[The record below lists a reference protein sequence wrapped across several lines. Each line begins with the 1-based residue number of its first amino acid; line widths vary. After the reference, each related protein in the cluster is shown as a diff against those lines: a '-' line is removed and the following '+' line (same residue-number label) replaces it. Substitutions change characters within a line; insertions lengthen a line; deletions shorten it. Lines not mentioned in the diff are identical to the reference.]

1 MAGKIP
7 QYFID
12 DLLARAD
19 IVPVVDSRVK
29 LRKTGKNYSAC
40 CPFHDEKTP
49 SFTVSPDKQF
59 YYCFGCGA
67 SGNAVGFLMEY
78 DRLPFPEA
86 VEKLAASLGLE
97 VPREKL
103 DAGQLKR
110 QQESQSLYQ
119 LTEKAAEYYREK
131 LRDHK
136 VSTPAITYLKNR
148 GLSGAI
154 CKEFGIGLAPPGWDN
169 LLNQL
174 GTSSEKSAQLELA
187 GLAIRRQDSDGGSN
201 HHGAGKSEPGKRHHY
216 DRFRNRIM
224 FPIRDQRGRTIA
236 FGGRVL
242 GDDKPKYL
250 NSPETPIFHKGREL
264 YGLWEARQANRE
276 LKRLIVV
283 EGYMDVVAL
292 AQFGIRCAVA
302 TLGTACGE
310 DHIQLAFRHTQE
322 IVFCFDGDKAGRT
335 AARRALEAGLP
346 HMQDGRSLR
355 FLLLPEGEDPDTLV
369 RQIGGERFD
378 QLIDEQGRPLE
389 DFLFDLLGEGIN
401 IQTMDGRARLSKAAA
416 PLLDRLPAG
425 VYRQLMFQQL
435 ARRTGLEQDMLEEII
450 AAEKARST
458 ELARQ
463 SQPVTKPAHKPAPK
477 PGNQPGTRPAAN
489 PASAPSA
496 APMANSPAGETAPPP
511 YGDEAPPAEAYDG
524 PPPDYD
530 ENAIPQDYPEDSPA
544 AQEGPRRRSGQYRL
558 PAERMLIALLLHHP
572 QLAETIEDSSR
583 FSASNDADLQLF
595 GEILQVLHKNPG
607 LNSNQLFGRLLNL
620 ESKEARE
627 LLPRLAMSHPIV
639 GSQGQAMEYD
649 PNTEFSDCLRTLDLA
664 AERERKRGL
673 LDQLKSNGNQLSAD
687 QLALLAQFR
696 RKQD

>member
-86 VEKLAASLGLE
+86 VEKLAASLSLE
-97 VPREKL
+97 VPREQL
-103 DAGQLKR
+103 APGQIKR

-119 LTEKAAEYYREK
+119 LTEKAADFYREK

-136 VSTPAITYLKNR
+136 LAARAITYLKNR
-148 GLSGAI
+148 GLSGAVA
-154 CKEFGIGLAPPGWDN
+154 KEFGIGLAPPGWDN
-169 LLNQL
+169 LLNHL
-174 GTSSEKSAQLELA
+174 GTSAEKAEQLELA
-187 GLAIRRQDSDGGSN
+187 GLAIRRQDSDGNPS
-201 HHGAGKSEPGKRHHY
+201 KTEPGKRHHY

-292 AQFGIRCAVA
+292 AQYGIRCAVA

-310 DHIQLAFRHTQE
+310 DHIQLAFRHTGE
-322 IVFCFDGDKAGRT
+322 LVFCFDGDQAGRT
-335 AARRALEAGLP
+335 AARRALEAALP

-416 PLLDRLPAG
+416 PLLDLLPAG

-450 AAEKARST
+450 AAEKVRTAK
-458 ELARQ
+458 LAQ
-463 SQPVTKPAHKPAPK
+463 QTQAAPGPAPQK
-477 PGNQPGTRPAAN
+477 TQARTAAQPTPEDGRQQPAAEY
-489 PASAPSA
+489 PGDTTESAP
-496 APMANSPAGETAPPP
+496 PG
-511 YGDEAPPAEAYDG
+511 YDE

-530 ENAIPQDYPEDSPA
+530 YVDLPPHGEEDAPS
-544 AQEGPRRRSGQYRL
+544 QEPSRRRSGQYRL

-572 QLAETIEDSSR
+572 QLARLIADHGPYR
-583 FSASNDADLQLF
+583 GSNDADLQLF
-595 GEILQVLHKNPG
+595 GEILQVLHKNPD

-627 LLPRLAMSHPIV
+627 LLPQLAMSHPIV
-639 GSQGQAMEYD
+639 GAAGPNMEYD
-649 PNTEFSDCLRTLDLA
+649 PETEFHDCLRTLEQA
-664 AERERKRGL
+664 AERQRKRGL
-673 LDQLKSNGNQLSAD
+673 VDQLKNNGNQLSPE

>member
-86 VEKLAASLGLE
+86 VEKLAASLSLE
-97 VPREKL
+97 VPRE
-103 DAGQLKR
+103 QLAPAQIKR

-119 LTEKAAEYYREK
+119 LTEKAADFYREK
-131 LRDHK
+131 LRDHS

-148 GLSGAI
+148 GLSGAV

-169 LLNQL
+169 LLTHL
-174 GTSSEKSAQLELA
+174 GTSAEKAEQLELA
-187 GLAIRRQDSDGGSN
+187 GLAIRRQDSDGN
-201 HHGAGKSEPGKRHHY
+201 PAKTEPGKRHHY

-310 DHIQLAFRHTQE
+310 DHIQLAFRHTGE

-335 AARRALEAGLP
+335 AARRALESALP

-389 DFLFDLLGEGIN
+389 DFLFDLLSEGIN

-416 PLLDRLPAG
+416 PLLDLLPAG

-450 AAEKARST
+450 AAEKARSA
-458 ELARQ
+458 EFARQ
-463 SQPVTKPAHKPAPK
+463 SRPPAAPESPPETQ
-477 PGNQPGTRPAAN
+477 PGNPDTRA
-489 PASAPSA
+489 A
-496 APMANSPAGETAPPP
+496 APQSEHPHTANSPAF
-511 YGDEAPPAEAYDG
+511 DG

-530 ENAIPQDYPEDSPA
+530 YAEAGPEHYPSDAPSDADEYSPHHEA
-544 AQEGPRRRSGQYRL
+544 PRRRSGQYRL
-558 PAERMLIALLLHHP
+558 PVERMLIALLLHHP
-572 QLAETIEDSSR
+572 RLAEHIDDSARFRDSS
-583 FSASNDADLQLF
+583 DADLQLF
-595 GEILQVLHKNPG
+595 GEVLQVLHKNPG

-639 GSQGQAMEYD
+639 GSAGQKLEYD
-649 PNTEFSDCLRTLDLA
+649 PETEFNDCLRTLDTA
-664 AERERKRGL
+664 AEKQRKRGL
-673 LDQLKSNGNQLSAD
+673 LGQLKNNGNQLSPE

>member
-86 VEKLAASLGLE
+86 VEKLAASLGIE
-97 VPREKL
+97 VPREQL
-103 DAGQLKR
+103 APGQIKR
-110 QQESQSLYQ
+110 QQESQNLYQ
-119 LTEKAAEYYREK
+119 LTEKAAEFFRAQLK
-131 LRDHK
+131 DHK
-136 VSTPAITYLKNR
+136 IAARAITYLKNR
-148 GLSGAI
+148 GLSGAVA
-154 CKEFGIGLAPPGWDN
+154 KEFGIGLAPPGWDN

-174 GTSSEKSAQLELA
+174 GTTSEKAEQLELA
-187 GLAIRRQDSDGGSN
+187 GLAIRRTDSDGN
-201 HHGAGKSEPGKRHHY
+201 PGKNEPGKRHHY

-242 GDDKPKYL
+242 GDEKPKYL
-250 NSPETPIFHKGREL
+250 NSPETPIFHKGKEL

-322 IVFCFDGDKAGRT
+322 LVFCFDGDQAGRT
-335 AARRALEAGLP
+335 AARRALEAALP

-416 PLLDRLPAG
+416 PLLDLLPAG

-450 AAEKARST
+450 AAEKART
-458 ELARQ
+458 AKLALDARPPAP
-463 SQPVTKPAHKPAPK
+463 QPVPTQPQVAAAPEPAPAIDY
-477 PGNQPGTRPAAN
+477 PGADDYPAA
-489 PASAPSA
+489 
-496 APMANSPAGETAPPP
+496 
-511 YGDEAPPAEAYDG
+511 

-530 ENAIPQDYPEDSPA
+530 YSDEPQPYPDEDAPQQSTA
-544 AQEGPRRRSGQYRL
+544 RRRGGQYRL

-572 QLAETIEDSSR
+572 QLAQLIDDSAR
-583 FSASNDADLQLF
+583 FAGSNDADLQLF
-595 GEILQVLHKNPG
+595 GDILKVMHQNPA
-607 LNSNQLFGRLLNL
+607 LNSNQLFGRLMNL
-620 ESKEARE
+620 ECKEARE
-627 LLPRLAMSHPIV
+627 LIPRLAMSHPIV
-639 GSQGQAMEYD
+639 GGAGQKLEYD
-649 PNTEFSDCLRTLDLA
+649 PETEFRDCLQSLDLA
-664 AERERKRGL
+664 AERQRKRSL
-673 LDQLKSNGNQLSAD
+673 VDQLKNAGNTLGAE

-696 RKQD
+696 RKSD

>member
-86 VEKLAASLGLE
+86 VEKLAASLSLE
-97 VPREKL
+97 VPRE
-103 DAGQLKR
+103 QLAPAQIKR

-119 LTEKAAEYYREK
+119 LTEKAADFYREK
-131 LRDHK
+131 LKDHK
-136 VSTPAITYLKNR
+136 ISTPAITYLKNR
-148 GLSGAI
+148 GLSGQV

-174 GTSSEKSAQLELA
+174 GTSSEKAEQLELA
-187 GLAIRRQDSDGGSN
+187 GLAIRRQDSDGN
-201 HHGAGKSEPGKRHHY
+201 QGKVEPGKRHHY

-292 AQFGIRCAVA
+292 AQFDIRCAVA

-310 DHIQLAFRHTQE
+310 DHIQLAFRHTGE
-322 IVFCFDGDKAGRT
+322 LVFCFDGDKAGRT
-335 AARRALEAGLP
+335 AARRALESALP

-416 PLLDRLPAG
+416 PLLDLLPAG

-463 SQPVTKPAHKPAPK
+463 SRPPAPPESSSAK
-477 PGNQPGTRPAAN
+477 PRPAAN
-489 PASAPSA
+489 PAA
-496 APMANSPAGETAPPP
+496 TASTRQPPP
-511 YGDEAPPAEAYDG
+511 ASEHPHTGQMPEFDGSPPDYGFGEAPPDYPDG
-524 PPPDYD
+524 PGYD
-530 ENAIPQDYPEDSPA
+530 ESDSGEPG
-544 AQEGPRRRSGQYRL
+544 QYRESPRRRSGQYRL

-572 QLAETIEDSSR
+572 KLADLIDDSAR
-583 FSASNDADLQLF
+583 FRDSNDADLQLF
-595 GEILQVLHKNPG
+595 GEVLQVLHKNPG

-639 GSQGQAMEYD
+639 GAAGQSLEYD
-649 PNTEFSDCLRTLDLA
+649 PQTEFSDCLRTLDIA
-664 AERERKRGL
+664 AERQRKRDL
-673 LDQLKSNGNQLSAD
+673 VDQLKSNGSSNQLSAE

>member
-86 VEKLAASLGLE
+86 VEKLAASLSLE
-97 VPREKL
+97 VPRE
-103 DAGQLKR
+103 QLAPAQIKR
-110 QQESQSLYQ
+110 QQESQSLYA
-119 LTEKAAEYYREK
+119 LTEKAAEFYREK

-136 VSTPAITYLKNR
+136 VSARAITYLKNR
-148 GLSGAI
+148 GLSGAVA
-154 CKEFGIGLAPPGWDN
+154 KEFGIGLAPPGWDN
-169 LLNQL
+169 LLNHL
-174 GTSSEKSAQLELA
+174 GTSSEKAEQLELA
-187 GLAIRRQDSDGGSN
+187 GLAIRRQDSDGN
-201 HHGAGKSEPGKRHHY
+201 PGKSEPGKRHHY

-292 AQFGIRCAVA
+292 AQYGIRCAVA

-310 DHIQLAFRHTQE
+310 DHIQLAFRHTGE
-322 IVFCFDGDKAGRT
+322 IVFCFDGDQAGRT

-416 PLLDRLPAG
+416 PLLDLLPAG

-450 AAEKARST
+450 AAEKART
-458 ELARQ
+458 AKLAQ
-463 SQPVTKPAHKPAPK
+463 QAAPAAAPAKAAPK
-477 PGNQPGTRPAAN
+477 P
-489 PASAPSA
+489 
-496 APMANSPAGETAPPP
+496 SPAQPPP
-511 YGDEAPPAEAYDG
+511 DGERPQQSHAPEYPDMGGDALPPGYDE

-530 ENAIPQDYPEDSPA
+530 FADLPPPSDNEPTTQQPA
-544 AQEGPRRRSGQYRL
+544 RRHSGQYRL

-572 QLAETIEDSSR
+572 QLAQLIADPAR
-583 FSASNDADLQLF
+583 FRDSNDADLQLF

-639 GSQGQAMEYD
+639 GSAGQVLEYD
-649 PNTEFSDCLRTLDLA
+649 PETEFNDCLRTLETA
-664 AERERKRGL
+664 AERQRKRAL
-673 LDQLKSNGNQLSAD
+673 VDQLKSNGNQLSAE

-696 RKQD
+696 PKSDQ

>member
-86 VEKLAASLGLE
+86 VEKLAASLGLD
-97 VPREKL
+97 VPREQL
-103 DAGQLKR
+103 APGQVKR
-110 QQESQSLYQ
+110 QQESQGLYQ
-119 LTEKAAEYYREK
+119 LTEKAAEFYRDQLK
-131 LRDHK
+131 NHRAAGNAIAYLR
-136 VSTPAITYLKNR
+136 NR

-154 CKEFGIGLAPPGWDN
+154 ARDFGIGLAPPGWDN
-169 LLNQL
+169 LLNHL
-174 GTSSEKSAQLELA
+174 GTSAEKAEQLERA
-187 GLAIRRQDSDGGSN
+187 GLAIRRQDSDGNSSKKG
-201 HHGAGKSEPGKRHHY
+201 GGKNEPGKRHHY

-242 GDDKPKYL
+242 GDEKPKYL

-292 AQFGIRCAVA
+292 AQFDIRCAVA

-322 IVFCFDGDKAGRT
+322 IVFCFDGDQAGRT
-335 AARRALEAGLP
+335 AARRALEAALP

-369 RQIGGERFD
+369 RQIGGERFE
-378 QLIDEQGRPLE
+378 QMIEEQGRPLE

-401 IQTMDGRARLSKAAA
+401 LQTMDGRARLSKAAA
-416 PLLDRLPAG
+416 PLLDRLQAG

-450 AAEKARST
+450 AAEKARAAK
-458 ELARQ
+458 LAQQAQPAAPATASARPQ
-463 SQPVTKPAHKPAPK
+463 TGTSQPQTAPARLTQPQPAQPHSVQVP
-477 PGNQPGTRPAAN
+477 PGDVGPPADYD
-489 PASAPSA
+489 
-496 APMANSPAGETAPPP
+496 APPP
-511 YGDEAPPAEAYDG
+511 EYD
-524 PPPDYD
+524 
-530 ENAIPQDYPEDSPA
+530 DYPPEPGYEEPGQRQRA
-544 AQEGPRRRSGQYRL
+544 TPTRRSGQYRL

-572 QLAETIEDSSR
+572 QLAQLIEDCKR
-583 FSASNDADLQLF
+583 FRDSNDADLQLF
-595 GEILQVLHKNPG
+595 ADLVELLKTRPEYN
-607 LNSNQLFGRLLNL
+607 LNQLLGYWRAHHGAD
-620 ESKEARE
+620 SCD
-627 LLPRLAMSHPIV
+627 RLANLAN
-639 GSQGQAMEYD
+639 SQLVTGARMLALNGQYQEYD
-649 PNTEFSDCLRTLDLA
+649 PQTEFSDCLRRLDHA
-664 AERERKRGL
+664 AEKQRKRGV
-673 LDQLKSNGNQLSAD
+673 LDQLKSSGNQLGEE
-687 QLALLAQFR
+687 QLALLAQWR